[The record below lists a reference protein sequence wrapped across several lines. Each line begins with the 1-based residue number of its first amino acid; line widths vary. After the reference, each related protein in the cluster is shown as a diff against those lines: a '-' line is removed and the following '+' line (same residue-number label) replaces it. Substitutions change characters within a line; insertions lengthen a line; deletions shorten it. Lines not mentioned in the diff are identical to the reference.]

1 MAASLSKSAMVRQ
14 DVLDLRH
21 FAASSLRDLLTEETE
36 LWQRRLRWDYRASA
50 QLLLDYLDSRILPGF
65 VATEDG
71 RPAGYVFCVYEQHKA
86 VIGDVFATAQARER
100 ASRIESR
107 LLEHTLELLQSTP
120 GTARVETQLLLH
132 PKGQFREVFTQ
143 NGFDFY
149 PRVFMERQLRRERPA
164 ATLALPPSLHLR
176 SWRDGDF
183 AAAGRLIA
191 LAYQGH
197 LDSVINDQYRTT
209 AGSLRFLHNI
219 VRFPGCGQFDPATS
233 LVLAH
238 RDSEELAGDRTMLAR
253 QYRYRSR
260 HPALC
265 RARVAS
271 CWPGTSAVDAMHA
284 GARRAGAELYLAHG
298 DGRQPGSA
306 AALSAHGIQIAAQL
320 RRHGL
325 AAELAVRA
333 AAPVAR
339 SAGFASVG
347 RSLQTRRRRQH

>member
-1 MAASLSKSAMVRQ
+1 LAASLSKSAMVRQ

-65 VATEDG
+65 VATEGG
-71 RPAGYVFCVYEQHKA
+71 RPTGYVFCVYEQHKA
-86 VIGDVFATAQARER
+86 VIGDVFATANARER
-100 ASRIESR
+100 ANRIESR

-132 PKGQFREVFTQ
+132 PKGQFRDVFTR

-149 PRVFMERQLRRERPA
+149 PRVFMERQLRREVPSATAQVPASLRLRP
-164 ATLALPPSLHLR
+164 
-176 SWRDGDF
+176 WRESDF

-209 AGSLRFLHNI
+209 SGSLRFLHNI

-238 RDSEELAGDRTMLAR
+238 RDSEELAGIVLCSRVNIDTGHVTQLCIAPALRHMGLGRLLLMECMQGLSALGLNYISLTVTEDNQEALLL
-253 QYRYRSR
+253 YRRMGFKSR
-260 HPALC
+260 H
-265 RARVAS
+265 S
-271 CWPGTSAVDAMHA
+271 FDAMVWQ
-284 GARRAGAELYLAHG
+284 R
-298 DGRQPGSA
+298 D
-306 AALSAHGIQIAAQL
+306 
-320 RRHGL
+320 
-325 AAELAVRA
+325 
-333 AAPVAR
+333 
-339 SAGFASVG
+339 
-347 RSLQTRRRRQH
+347 

>member
-1 MAASLSKSAMVRQ
+1 MVRQ

-100 ASRIESR
+100 ANRIESR

-120 GTARVETQLLLH
+120 GTGRVETQLLLH
-132 PKGQFREVFTQ
+132 PKGQFREVFTS

-149 PRVFMERQLRRERPA
+149 PRVFMERQLRRERPV
-164 ATLALPPSLHLR
+164 TTSALPPSLHLR
-176 SWRDGDF
+176 TWRESDF

-219 VRFPGCGQFDPATS
+219 VRFPGCGQFDPETS

-238 RDSEELAGDRTMLAR
+238 RDSEELAGIVLCSRVNIDTGHVTQLCIEPALRHAGLGRLLLTQCMQALAALGLNYISLTVTEGN
-253 QYRYRSR
+253 QEALLLYRRMGFKSR
-260 HPALC
+260 H
-265 RARVAS
+265 
-271 CWPGTSAVDAMHA
+271 TFDAMVWQ
-284 GARRAGAELYLAHG
+284 RN
-298 DGRQPGSA
+298 
-306 AALSAHGIQIAAQL
+306 
-320 RRHGL
+320 
-325 AAELAVRA
+325 
-333 AAPVAR
+333 
-339 SAGFASVG
+339 
-347 RSLQTRRRRQH
+347 

>member
-1 MAASLSKSAMVRQ
+1 LAASLSKSAIVRQ

-132 PKGQFREVFTQ
+132 PKGQFREIFTQ

-238 RDSEELAGDRTMLAR
+238 RDSEELAGIVLCSRVNIDTGHVTQLCVEPALRHAGLGRLLLTQCMQALAA
-253 QYRYRSR
+253 QGLNYISLTVTEGNQEALLLYRRMGFKSR
-260 HPALC
+260 H
-265 RARVAS
+265 S
-271 CWPGTSAVDAMHA
+271 FDAMVWQ
-284 GARRAGAELYLAHG
+284 RN
-298 DGRQPGSA
+298 
-306 AALSAHGIQIAAQL
+306 
-320 RRHGL
+320 
-325 AAELAVRA
+325 
-333 AAPVAR
+333 
-339 SAGFASVG
+339 
-347 RSLQTRRRRQH
+347 

>member
-1 MAASLSKSAMVRQ
+1 MVRQ

-71 RPAGYVFCVYEQHKA
+71 RPTGYVFCVYEQHKA
-86 VIGDVFATAQARER
+86 VIGDVFATAHAKER
-100 ASRIESR
+100 AVRIESR

-120 GTARVETQLLLH
+120 GTGRVETQLLLH
-132 PKGQFREVFTQ
+132 PKGQFRDVFTRS
-143 NGFDFY
+143 GFEFY
-149 PRVFMERQLRRERPA
+149 PRVFMERQLRHEAPFATPPVPA
-164 ATLALPPSLHLR
+164 SLRLR
-176 SWRDGDF
+176 SWRDSDF

-238 RDSEELAGDRTMLAR
+238 RDSEELAAIVLCSRVNIDTGHVTQLCVEPALRHTGLGRLLLVQCMQGLSALGMEYISLTVTEAN
-253 QYRYRSR
+253 QEALLLYRRMGFKSR
-260 HPALC
+260 H
-265 RARVAS
+265 
-271 CWPGTSAVDAMHA
+271 TFDAMVWQ
-284 GARRAGAELYLAHG
+284 RN
-298 DGRQPGSA
+298 
-306 AALSAHGIQIAAQL
+306 
-320 RRHGL
+320 
-325 AAELAVRA
+325 
-333 AAPVAR
+333 
-339 SAGFASVG
+339 
-347 RSLQTRRRRQH
+347 

>member
-1 MAASLSKSAMVRQ
+1 
-14 DVLDLRH
+14 
-21 FAASSLRDLLTEETE
+21 
-36 LWQRRLRWDYRASA
+36 
-50 QLLLDYLDSRILPGF
+50 
-65 VATEDG
+65 
-71 RPAGYVFCVYEQHKA
+71 VYEQHKA

-120 GTARVETQLLLH
+120 GTVRVETQLLLH
-132 PKGQFREVFTQ
+132 PKGQFREIFTQ

-149 PRVFMERQLRRERPA
+149 PRVFMERQLQRERPA
-164 ATLALPPSLHLR
+164 GALALPPSLHLR

-238 RDSEELAGDRTMLAR
+238 RDSEELAGIVLCSRVNIDTGHVTQLCVEPALRHAGLGRLLLTQCMQALAA
-253 QYRYRSR
+253 QGLNYISLTVTEGNQEALLLYRRMGFKSR
-260 HPALC
+260 H
-265 RARVAS
+265 S
-271 CWPGTSAVDAMHA
+271 FDAMVWQ
-284 GARRAGAELYLAHG
+284 RN
-298 DGRQPGSA
+298 
-306 AALSAHGIQIAAQL
+306 
-320 RRHGL
+320 
-325 AAELAVRA
+325 
-333 AAPVAR
+333 
-339 SAGFASVG
+339 
-347 RSLQTRRRRQH
+347 

>member
-1 MAASLSKSAMVRQ
+1 MAASLSKSAIVRQ

-86 VIGDVFATAQARER
+86 VIGDVFATGQARER

-132 PKGQFREVFTQ
+132 PKGQFREIFTQ

-149 PRVFMERQLRRERPA
+149 PRVFMERPLRRERPA
-164 ATLALPPSLHLR
+164 ETLALPASLHMR
-176 SWRDGDF
+176 PWRDGDF

-238 RDSEELAGDRTMLAR
+238 RDSEELAAIVLCSRVNIDTGHVTQLCVEPALRHAGLGRLLLTQCMQALAALGLNYISLTVTEGN
-253 QYRYRSR
+253 QEALLLYRRMGFKSR
-260 HPALC
+260 H
-265 RARVAS
+265 S
-271 CWPGTSAVDAMHA
+271 FDAMVWQ
-284 GARRAGAELYLAHG
+284 RN
-298 DGRQPGSA
+298 
-306 AALSAHGIQIAAQL
+306 
-320 RRHGL
+320 
-325 AAELAVRA
+325 
-333 AAPVAR
+333 
-339 SAGFASVG
+339 
-347 RSLQTRRRRQH
+347 

>member
-1 MAASLSKSAMVRQ
+1 MAASISKSAIVRQ

-100 ASRIESR
+100 ANRIESR

-120 GTARVETQLLLH
+120 GTGRVETQLLLH
-132 PKGQFREVFTQ
+132 PKGLFRDVFTR

-149 PRVFMERQLRRERPA
+149 PRVFMERQLRRERPVA
-164 ATLALPPSLHLR
+164 VSALPPSLHLR
-176 SWRDGDF
+176 TWRDSDF

-209 AGSLRFLHNI
+209 SGSLRFLHNI
-219 VRFPGCGQFDPATS
+219 VRFPGCGQFDPETS

-238 RDSEELAGDRTMLAR
+238 RDSEELAGVVLCSRVNIDTGHVTQLCVEPALRHAGLGRLLLTQCMQALAALGLNYISLTVTEGN
-253 QYRYRSR
+253 QEALQLYRRMGFKSR
-260 HPALC
+260 H
-265 RARVAS
+265 S
-271 CWPGTSAVDAMHA
+271 FDAMVWQ
-284 GARRAGAELYLAHG
+284 RN
-298 DGRQPGSA
+298 
-306 AALSAHGIQIAAQL
+306 
-320 RRHGL
+320 
-325 AAELAVRA
+325 
-333 AAPVAR
+333 
-339 SAGFASVG
+339 
-347 RSLQTRRRRQH
+347 

>member
-1 MAASLSKSAMVRQ
+1 LAASLSKSAIVRQ

-149 PRVFMERQLRRERPA
+149 PRVFMERQLHRERPSA
-164 ATLALPPSLHLR
+164 MIALPPSLHLR
-176 SWRDGDF
+176 SWRDSDF
-183 AAAGRLIA
+183 AAAGRVIA

-238 RDSEELAGDRTMLAR
+238 RDSEELAGIVLCSRVNIDTGHVTQLCIEPALRHAGLGRLLLTQCMQALAA
-253 QYRYRSR
+253 QGLNYISLTVTEGNHEALFLYRRMGFKSR
-260 HPALC
+260 H
-265 RARVAS
+265 
-271 CWPGTSAVDAMHA
+271 TFDAMVWQ
-284 GARRAGAELYLAHG
+284 RN
-298 DGRQPGSA
+298 
-306 AALSAHGIQIAAQL
+306 
-320 RRHGL
+320 
-325 AAELAVRA
+325 
-333 AAPVAR
+333 
-339 SAGFASVG
+339 
-347 RSLQTRRRRQH
+347 

>member
-1 MAASLSKSAMVRQ
+1 MAGEHCLAASLSKSAMVRQ

-65 VATEDG
+65 VATENG
-71 RPAGYVFCVYEQHKA
+71 RPTGYVFCVYEQHKA

-120 GTARVETQLLLH
+120 GTGRVETQLLLH
-132 PKGQFREVFTQ
+132 PKGQFREVFTR

-149 PRVFMERQLRRERPA
+149 PRVFMERQLRRERP
-164 ATLALPPSLHLR
+164 TETSALPPSLHLR
-176 SWRDGDF
+176 TWRESDF

-191 LAYQGH
+191 LAYQEH
-197 LDSVINDQYRTT
+197 LDSVINDQYRTI

-238 RDSEELAGDRTMLAR
+238 RQSEELAGIVLCSRVNIDTGHVTQLCVEPALRHAGLGRLLLTQCMQELAALGLNYISLTVTEGNHEAVFL
-253 QYRYRSR
+253 YRRMGFKSR
-260 HPALC
+260 H
-265 RARVAS
+265 
-271 CWPGTSAVDAMHA
+271 TFDAMVWQ
-284 GARRAGAELYLAHG
+284 RN
-298 DGRQPGSA
+298 
-306 AALSAHGIQIAAQL
+306 
-320 RRHGL
+320 
-325 AAELAVRA
+325 
-333 AAPVAR
+333 
-339 SAGFASVG
+339 
-347 RSLQTRRRRQH
+347 

>member
-1 MAASLSKSAMVRQ
+1 MVRQ

-71 RPAGYVFCVYEQHKA
+71 RPTGYVFCVYEQHKA
-86 VIGDVFATAQARER
+86 VIGDVFATAHAKER
-100 ASRIESR
+100 ANRIESR

-120 GTARVETQLLLH
+120 GTGRVETQLLLH
-132 PKGQFREVFTQ
+132 SKGQFRDVFTRS
-143 NGFDFY
+143 GFEFY
-149 PRVFMERQLRRERPA
+149 PRVFMERQLRHEAPA
-164 ATLALPPSLHLR
+164 ATPPVPASLRLR
-176 SWRDGDF
+176 PWRDNDF

-238 RDSEELAGDRTMLAR
+238 RDSEELAAIVLCSRVNVDTGHVTQLCVEPALRHNGLGRLLLVQCMQGLSALRMEYISLTVTEENQEALLL
-253 QYRYRSR
+253 YRRMGFKSR
-260 HPALC
+260 H
-265 RARVAS
+265 
-271 CWPGTSAVDAMHA
+271 TFDAMVWQ
-284 GARRAGAELYLAHG
+284 RN
-298 DGRQPGSA
+298 
-306 AALSAHGIQIAAQL
+306 
-320 RRHGL
+320 
-325 AAELAVRA
+325 
-333 AAPVAR
+333 
-339 SAGFASVG
+339 
-347 RSLQTRRRRQH
+347 

>member
-21 FAASSLRDLLTEETE
+21 FSASSLRDLLAEETE

-86 VIGDVFATAQARER
+86 VIGDVFASAQARER

-120 GTARVETQLLLH
+120 GTSRVETQLLLH
-132 PKGQFREVFTQ
+132 PKGQFREVFTRS
-143 NGFDFY
+143 GFDFY
-149 PRVFMERQLRRERPA
+149 PRVFMERQLGRERPSA
-164 ATLALPPSLHLR
+164 AVPVPASLHLR
-176 SWRDGDF
+176 TWREGDF
-183 AAAGRLIA
+183 AAAGRLIS

-197 LDSVINDQYRTT
+197 LDSVINDQYRTI

-238 RDSEELAGDRTMLAR
+238 RDREELAGVVLC
-253 QYRYRSR
+253 SR
-260 HPALC
+260 VNVDTGHVTQICVEPAL
-265 RARVAS
+265 R
-271 CWPGTSAVDAMHA
+271 HA
-284 GARRAGAELYLAHG
+284 GL
-298 DGRQPGSA
+298 GRLLLTQCMQ
-306 AALSAHGIQIAAQL
+306 ALSALGLNYISLTVTEGNEEALAL
-320 RRHGL
+320 YRRM
-325 AAELAVRA
+325 
-333 AAPVAR
+333 
-339 SAGFASVG
+339 GFKSRHTFDAMVWQ
-347 RSLQTRRRRQH
+347 RN

>member
-1 MAASLSKSAMVRQ
+1 LAASLSKSAIARQ

-149 PRVFMERQLRRERPA
+149 PRVFMERQLRRERPSA
-164 ATLALPPSLHLR
+164 PLALPPSLHLR
-176 SWRDGDF
+176 SWRDSDF
-183 AAAGRLIA
+183 AAAGRVIA

-238 RDSEELAGDRTMLAR
+238 RDSEELAGIVLC
-253 QYRYRSR
+253 SR
-260 HPALC
+260 VNIDTGHVTQLCIEPAL
-265 RARVAS
+265 R
-271 CWPGTSAVDAMHA
+271 HA
-284 GARRAGAELYLAHG
+284 GL
-298 DGRQPGSA
+298 GRLLLTQCMQA
-306 AALSAHGIQIAAQL
+306 
-320 RRHGL
+320 L
-325 AAELAVRA
+325 AAEGLNYISLTVTEGNHEALFLYR
-333 AAPVAR
+333 R
-339 SAGFASVG
+339 MGFKSRHTFDAMVWQ
-347 RSLQTRRRRQH
+347 RN

>member
-1 MAASLSKSAMVRQ
+1 MVRQ

-65 VATEDG
+65 VATEGG
-71 RPAGYVFCVYEQHKA
+71 RPTGYVFCVYEQHKA
-86 VIGDVFATAQARER
+86 VIGDVFATANARER
-100 ASRIESR
+100 ANRIESR

-132 PKGQFREVFTQ
+132 PKGQFRDVFTR

-149 PRVFMERQLRRERPA
+149 PRVFMERQLRREAPSANAVVPASVRLRP
-164 ATLALPPSLHLR
+164 
-176 SWRDGDF
+176 WRESDF

-209 AGSLRFLHNI
+209 SGSLRFLHNI

-238 RDSEELAGDRTMLAR
+238 RDSEELAGIVLCSRVNIDTGHVTQLCIEPALRHMGMGRLLLMECMQGLSALGLNYISLTVTEDNQEALLL
-253 QYRYRSR
+253 YRRMGFKSR
-260 HPALC
+260 H
-265 RARVAS
+265 S
-271 CWPGTSAVDAMHA
+271 FDAMVWQ
-284 GARRAGAELYLAHG
+284 R
-298 DGRQPGSA
+298 D
-306 AALSAHGIQIAAQL
+306 
-320 RRHGL
+320 
-325 AAELAVRA
+325 
-333 AAPVAR
+333 
-339 SAGFASVG
+339 
-347 RSLQTRRRRQH
+347 